1 MAIVVYL
8 QPSEYATFGVPSD
21 IDTSAILRASLII
34 DGFLDRRDGLLY
46 TEVSGSP
53 AYMTKTGS
61 PIQEIYDVPIS
72 RHLTL
77 SYTPLQNVISVKQNI
92 AFCWGSPYIGSPP
105 NFQNCPFTFQA
116 GYSDLWLQATAR
128 TRAIVLYIG
137 GWTYENLPSEIKMA
151 CANIANMINEQ
162 IISGSVVKYQAGDT
176 AITFGIN
183 QNSDETL
190 FIDQD
195 TVKMLTPWRRTFR

>member
-8 QPSEYATFGVPSD
+8 EPDDYSTFGVPSD
-21 IDTSAILRASLII
+21 VDPSAILRASLII
-34 DGFLDRRDGLLY
+34 DGFLDRKDGLLY

-53 AYMTKTGS
+53 AYMTKTGL
-61 PIQEIYDVPIS
+61 PIREIYQVPIS
-72 RHLTL
+72 RHITL
-77 SYTPLQNVISVKQNI
+77 SYTPLQNVISVKQNLS
-92 AFCWGSPYIGSPP
+92 FLYNSSYTTGVP
-105 NFQNCPFTFQA
+105 NFQDCNFNFEE
-116 GYSDLWLQATAR
+116 GYSDLWTSANPRSQ
-128 TRAIVLYIG
+128 AIVKYIG

-151 CANIANMINEQ
+151 CATISNMINDQ
-162 IISGSVVKYQAGDT
+162 IISGSVIKYQAGDT

-183 QNSDETL
+183 ENSDETL